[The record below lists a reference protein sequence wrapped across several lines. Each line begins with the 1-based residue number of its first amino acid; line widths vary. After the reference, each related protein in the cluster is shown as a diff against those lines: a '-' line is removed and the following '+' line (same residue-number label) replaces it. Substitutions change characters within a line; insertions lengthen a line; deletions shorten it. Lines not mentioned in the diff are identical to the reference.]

1 VTQPPD
7 PEARLARLEAR
18 VEEVAADAAA
28 ARHLAAAHDRDIADV
43 GVKVNACRAAINA
56 LGIQTAERFD
66 RVERRL
72 GGVEGRLGGVEGRLG
87 GVEGRLG
94 GVDGRLGGVE
104 GRLDGL
110 EQRVDVLE
118 TKVDEGFA
126 QMRHGFDQTAAGF
139 ARIATLIEGLGPR

>member
-1 VTQPPD
+1 MTQPPD

-72 GGVEGRLGGVEGRLG
+72 GGVEGRIG
-87 GVEGRLG
+87 
-94 GVDGRLGGVE
+94 
-104 GRLDGL
+104 GL

-126 QMRHGFDQTAAGF
+126 QMHRGFAQMRRGFDQTAAGF

>member
-72 GGVEGRLGGVEGRLG
+72 GGVEGRLGGVEGRL
-87 GVEGRLG
+87 
-94 GVDGRLGGVE
+94 
-104 GRLDGL
+104 DGL

-118 TKVDEGFA
+118 TKVDEGFAQMHRGFA

>member
-72 GGVEGRLGGVEGRLG
+72 GGVEGRLGGVES
-87 GVEGRLG
+87 
-94 GVDGRLGGVE
+94 
-104 GRLDGL
+104 RLDGL

-118 TKVDEGFA
+118 TKVDEGFAQMHRGFA

>member
-1 VTQPPD
+1 MTQPPD

-72 GGVEGRLGGVEGRLG
+72 GGVEGRLGGVEGRIG
-87 GVEGRLG
+87 
-94 GVDGRLGGVE
+94 
-104 GRLDGL
+104 GL

-118 TKVDEGFA
+118 TKVDEGFAQMHRGFA

-139 ARIATLIEGLGPR
+139 ARIATLIEALGPR

>member
-1 VTQPPD
+1 VNQPPD

-87 GVEGRLG
+87 GVEGRL
-94 GVDGRLGGVE
+94 
-104 GRLDGL
+104 DGL

-118 TKVDEGFA
+118 TKVDEGFAQMHRGFA

>member
-1 VTQPPD
+1 VNQPPD

-87 GVEGRLG
+87 GLE
-94 GVDGRLGGVE
+94 GRLGGVE

-126 QMRHGFDQTAAGF
+126 QMHRGFAQMRHGFDQTAAGF

>member
-1 VTQPPD
+1 VTLPPD

-72 GGVEGRLGGVEGRLG
+72 GGVEGRIG
-87 GVEGRLG
+87 
-94 GVDGRLGGVE
+94 
-104 GRLDGL
+104 GL

-118 TKVDEGFA
+118 TKVDVLETKVDEGFAQMHRGFA

>member
-72 GGVEGRLGGVEGRLG
+72 GGVEGRLGGVEGRL
-87 GVEGRLG
+87 
-94 GVDGRLGGVE
+94 
-104 GRLDGL
+104 DGL

-139 ARIATLIEGLGPR
+139 ARIATLIEGLEPR

>member
-87 GVEGRLG
+87 GVEGRL
-94 GVDGRLGGVE
+94 
-104 GRLDGL
+104 DGL

-139 ARIATLIEGLGPR
+139 ARIATLIEGLEPR

>member
-1 VTQPPD
+1 MTQPPD

-28 ARHLAAAHDRDIADV
+28 ARHLATAHDRDIADV

-72 GGVEGRLGGVEGRLG
+72 GGVEGRLGGVEGRL
-87 GVEGRLG
+87 
-94 GVDGRLGGVE
+94 
-104 GRLDGL
+104 DGL

-126 QMRHGFDQTAAGF
+126 QMHRGFAQMRHGFDQTVGF

>member
-1 VTQPPD
+1 MTQPPD
-7 PEARLARLEAR
+7 PETRLARLEAR

-72 GGVEGRLGGVEGRLG
+72 GGVEGRL
-87 GVEGRLG
+87 
-94 GVDGRLGGVE
+94 
-104 GRLDGL
+104 DGL

>member
-18 VEEVAADAAA
+18 VEEGAADAAA

-72 GGVEGRLGGVEGRLG
+72 GGVEGRIG
-87 GVEGRLG
+87 
-94 GVDGRLGGVE
+94 
-104 GRLDGL
+104 GL

-118 TKVDEGFA
+118 TKVDVLETKVDVGFAQMHRGFA